1 MAKMRSR
8 SSYEKIK
15 SIFYIFSLIL
25 AALSIYNILIG
36 IGDETLFSGFTIA
49 RSNNIAAYVIISVI
63 FMAVGIGLSIKINKQ
78 EAGSYIGYVSAY
90 SFIAL
95 LFEYIILGKIDNT
108 QCFIIIMLC
117 YIMSIVPFV
126 LEKRG
131 KLTKSE
137 EFRWKDW
144 KELLPYFL
152 LWFVLTA
159 IRIPFELYMNNL
171 GDFQFMFWHYAV
183 VLILCSVVVLAS
195 IYILSVFLLS
205 KRQAQFAAIMIF
217 AFSFMGYLQEMILN
231 KGLNVLNGDKQVWN
245 RQTVIINTLIWV
257 IGIAAIFFFVIK
269 YKKLKKLY
277 LIVSLYICCIQIITS
292 AYLVI
297 TGDTNNEAAF
307 KTFTREG
314 SLELNENDNI
324 IVFVLDRCDTSYI
337 YEIAEENPDF
347 FEPLKDFT
355 FYPNNT
361 CEFANTHNAVPYMLT
376 GTKYD
381 GRNMS
386 EYPRYAWDNSSF
398 LQLVHDSGYNI
409 AVYTDED
416 YVEEPYRGN
425 ILNYDADV
433 KQKCRM
439 IDTFNQ
445 LMTCSKYR
453 IAPIIMKNRYK
464 YGALDIDNLI
474 DENYTWT
481 INDDYPYYCSL
492 MEKGLSI
499 SETYKGKGTFYFYH
513 FWGSHS
519 PTNWSSDMKPVKA
532 DSVSEAEQTK
542 AAFQMLYEYIAD
554 MKQLDKYNDA
564 TIIITADHGKQL
576 SSDYYLENGIVDRT
590 TIPVLFVKYSN
601 DTYDEIMVNEAPV
614 SQGELIPTIL
624 SAMGVDYT
632 AYGRTFEEIELGE
645 DRVRRYE
652 SGAGPIFE
660 IKGDAR
666 NKESWQ
672 IAEYADYE

>member
-1 MAKMRSR
+1 MRR
-8 SSYEKIK
+8 YEKIK
-15 SIFYIFSLIL
+15 GIFYIFSLVL
-25 AALSIYNILIG
+25 ALLSVYNILIG

-49 RSNNIAAYVIISVI
+49 RSGNIAAYILIAVI
-63 FMAVGIGLSIKINKQ
+63 SII
-78 EAGSYIGYVSAY
+78 AGSMIAVKLKKHQAGDYIRYASAY
-90 SFIAL
+90 FFLLL
-95 LFEYIILGKIDNT
+95 LFEYIIWGKIDNT
-108 QCFIIIMLC
+108 QLFITILLC
-117 YIMSIVPFV
+117 DLVSILPFFM
-126 LEKRG
+126 EKRG
-131 KLTKSE
+131 KLTKSTD
-137 EFRWKDW
+137 FGWKDW

-171 GDFQFMFWHYAV
+171 GDFQFMFWYYAA
-183 VLILCSVVVLAS
+183 VLILCSVMVLAC
-195 IYILSVFLLS
+195 IDILSVFLLS
-205 KRQAQFAAIMIF
+205 KRQAEFAAVMIF

-231 KGLNVLNGDKQVWN
+231 RGLNVLNGDKQVWD

-257 IGIAAIFFFVIK
+257 IGIAAIFFFSIK
-269 YKKLKKLY
+269 YKKVKKLY
-277 LIVSLYICCIQIITS
+277 LIVSVYICFIQIITS
-292 AYLVI
+292 AVLVV

-307 KTFTREG
+307 KTFTKEG

-337 YEIAEENPDF
+337 YEIAEETPDF

-361 CEFANTHNAVPYMLT
+361 CEFANTRNAVPYMLT
-376 GTKYD
+376 GTKYN
-381 GRNMS
+381 GGKMS
-386 EYPRYAWDNSSF
+386 EYPVYAWDNSSF

-409 AVYTDED
+409 AMYTDED

-433 KQKCRM
+433 KQKCKG
-439 IDTFNQ
+439 IDTFHQ
-445 LMTCSKYR
+445 LMACSKYR
-453 IAPIIMKNRYK
+453 IAPIIMKNRYQ
-464 YGALDIDNLI
+464 YNGRDIDNLI
-474 DENYTWT
+474 DDNGTWT

-492 MEKGLSI
+492 KEQGLSV

-519 PTNWSSDMKPVKA
+519 PTNWSSDMKPVKS

-554 MKQLDKYNDA
+554 MKQLEKYNDA

-590 TIPVLFVKYSN
+590 TIPVLFVKYAD
-601 DTYDEIMVNEAPV
+601 DTHDEIRVNEAPV
-614 SQGELIPTIL
+614 SQEELIPTLL

-632 AYGRTFEEIELGE
+632 DYGRTFEEIGLQE
-645 DRVRRYE
+645 DRARRYE

-672 IAEYADYE
+672 IADYADYE

>member
-1 MAKMRSR
+1 MRK
-8 SSYEKIK
+8 YEKMK
-15 SIFYIFSLIL
+15 GIFYIFSLVL
-25 AALSIYNILIG
+25 AFLSLYNILIG

-49 RSNNIAAYVIISVI
+49 RSGNIVAYILIAVISII
-63 FMAVGIGLSIKINKQ
+63 VGSIIVVKGKKHQ
-78 EAGSYIGYVSAY
+78 GSGYIGYASAY
-90 SFIAL
+90 FFISL
-95 LFEYIILGKIDNT
+95 LFEYIIWGKIDNT
-108 QCFIIIMLC
+108 HCFITILLC
-117 YIMSIVPFV
+117 ALVSILPFSM
-126 LEKRG
+126 EKRG
-131 KLTKSE
+131 KLTKSAD
-137 EFRWKDW
+137 FGWKDW

-183 VLILCSVVVLAS
+183 VLILCSVVVLAC

-205 KRQAQFAAIMIF
+205 KRQAEFASVMIF

-231 KGLNVLNGDKQVWN
+231 RGLNVLNGDRQVWD

-257 IGIAAIFFFVIK
+257 IGITAIFFFSIK
-269 YKKLKKLY
+269 YKKVRKLY
-277 LIVSLYICCIQIITS
+277 LIVSVYICFIQIITS
-292 AYLVI
+292 AYLVV

-307 KTFTREG
+307 KTFTKEG

-381 GRNMS
+381 GGNMF
-386 EYPRYAWDNSSF
+386 EYPRDAWDNSSF

-409 AVYTDED
+409 AMYTEED

-433 KQKCRM
+433 KQKCRV

-474 DENYTWT
+474 DENDTWT

-601 DTYDEIMVNEAPV
+601 DTYDEIRVNEAPV
-614 SQGELIPTIL
+614 SQEELISTIL
-624 SAMGVDYT
+624 SAMGIDYMD
-632 AYGRTFEEIELGE
+632 YGRTFEEIDLQE

-666 NKESWQ
+666 IKENWQ
-672 IAEYADYE
+672 IADYANYE